1 MVNITV
7 SLPDT
12 VAQQYYTAAEK
23 LSNHLAAIGQAP
35 DAPTLMRFM
44 LASFDAEDITQSFD
58 LALRNMVGAPIPD
71 EPEVWAFPSRFDNA
85 P

>member
-7 SLPDT
+7 SLPDS
-12 VAQQYYTAAEK
+12 VAQEYYTAAEK
-23 LSNHLAAIGQAP
+23 LSDHLAAIGQAP

-44 LASFDAEDITQSFD
+44 LASFDSEDISKSFD
-58 LALRNMVGAPIPD
+58 LTLRNMVGAPMPD
-71 EPEVWAFPSRFDNA
+71 EPEVWVFPKRFDDA